1 MNDPAIDA
9 LAKLRA
15 AQQDHAMGAIQFPR
29 KKKFDHGVEV
39 GVYQGLQQAIEIVEA
54 ALKDD
59 DEQQP

>member
-1 MNDPAIDA
+1 MTDPTVEA

-15 AQQDHAMGAIQFPR
+15 AQQEHAMGAMQYPR
-29 KKKFDHGVEV
+29 KKRFDHGVEV
-39 GVYQGLQQAIEIVEA
+39 GVFQGLQQAIEIVEA